1 MTTPPPPPHP
11 ADGGGAA
18 SGQANPYA
26 PPAAGGAPL
35 PPVPPPVG
43 PPPQAM
49 THPQFPGGFPPYPPP
64 ASAAPTRPDSPLLY
78 PGAPVTLE
86 QAIVAGRPV
95 KAARWGIG
103 DFFIAFGLW
112 IMFSAVA
119 VGLAAVLFGDPEAT
133 TGPGIMLAITMP
145 WIGLAGWPLLVAWW
159 RGNGPVIDFGLTARI
174 SDLGWGLLYGLAAL
188 VAAVVIAA
196 ATTAIFGEFDS
207 AAGELAD
214 SLDGLVLL
222 ILFAIAVG
230 IGAPIAEELAFRG
243 LLFGSLGKRG
253 LAPWLTI
260 GISAA
265 VFSMIH
271 FEPIRLPLLLSTG
284 IILGLARYH
293 RGSTTVAI
301 IAHMVNNIPAAIGL
315 VFLGA

>member
-1 MTTPPPPPHP
+1 LP
-11 ADGGGAA
+11 
-18 SGQANPYA
+18 
-26 PPAAGGAPL
+26 PL
-35 PPVPPPVG
+35 PPPAG
-43 PPPQAM
+43 PQQPI
-49 THPQFPGGFPPYPPP
+49 HPQFPGGFPPYPPP
-64 ASAAPTRPDSPLLY
+64 GALTPPTPDSPLLY

-86 QAIVAGRPV
+86 EAIVAGRPV
-95 KAARWGIG
+95 KVAGWGIG

-112 IMFSAVA
+112 ILFSAVA
-119 VGLAAVLFGDPEAT
+119 VGIAALLFGDPEAT

-145 WIGLAGWPLLVAWW
+145 WLGLAGWPLLVAWW
-159 RGNGPVIDFGLTARI
+159 RGNGPVIDFGLTARW
-174 SDLGWGLLYGLAAL
+174 SDVWWGLLYGAAAL
-188 VAAVVIAA
+188 TAAVIIAA

-222 ILFAIAVG
+222 IAFAIAVG
-230 IGAPIAEELAFRG
+230 LGAPIAEELAFRG
-243 LLFGSLGKRG
+243 LLFGALGKRG

-293 RGSTTVAI
+293 RRSTTVAI